1 MQNNS
6 IPFRM
11 RPYIIVLVFIFS
23 LNGFSQTKV
32 GTKIPLKI
40 SDHRHGRTA
49 LTQYLTEAKWNVLFP
64 NRHGRIAKA
73 GTKKSGD
80 FYSFKS
86 FVAAARYFPEF
97 ITGDVVTQ
105 KRELAAFLANIAQET
120 SGGWNEAP
128 GGYFKWGL
136 YFVEE
141 MEDNTRNKYA
151 DSTKKNYPPVAGK
164 SYMGRGPKQISW
176 NYNYGQF
183 SEAWY
188 GSKDTLLI
196 HPERLAQDPVLSFA
210 SAIWFW
216 MTPQFPKPSCHDI
229 MSGAWKPTAN
239 DLQKGRIPGFGATVN
254 VINGGVECGN
264 GIEMAKTGNRY
275 RYYQYFCHYFQVSP
289 GENVSCDNQKPFGQ

>member
-1 MQNNS
+1 MRHFTFVLILFFA
-6 IPFRM
+6 IPCC
-11 RPYIIVLVFIFS
+11 
-23 LNGFSQTKV
+23 SQPNT
-32 GTKIPLKI
+32 GTKTPLI
-40 SDHRHGRTA
+40 NSSHRYAKTA

-64 NRHGRIAKA
+64 NRHGRNPKNS
-73 GTKKSGD
+73 TKKASD

-86 FVAAARYFPEF
+86 FVAAARFFPDF
-97 ITGDVVTQ
+97 LTGNAVTQ

-141 MEDNTRNKYA
+141 MEDSTKNNYA
-151 DSTKKNYPPVAGK
+151 NYTKKNYPPVPGK
-164 SYMGRGPKQISW
+164 SYMGRGPKQLSW

-196 HPERLAQDPVLSFA
+196 HPERLAHDPVLSFA

-229 MSGAWKPTAN
+229 MSGSWKPNAN
-239 DLQKGRIPGFGATVN
+239 DLLKGRVPGFGATVN

-264 GIEMAKTGNRY
+264 GTDLQKTSYRY
-275 RYYQYFCHYFQVSP
+275 NYYQYFCKYFNVTP
-289 GENVSCDNQKPFGQ
+289 GDNINCSNQRPFGQ

>member
-1 MQNNS
+1 
-6 IPFRM
+6 M
-11 RPYIIVLVFIFS
+11 RHFTFVLVFFFAIPC
-23 LNGFSQTKV
+23 FSQTIP
-32 GTKIPLKI
+32 GTKAPLI
-40 SDHRHGRTA
+40 TFNHRHAKTA

-64 NRHGRIAKA
+64 NRHGQNPKNS
-73 GTKKSGD
+73 TKRSSD

-86 FVAAARYFPEF
+86 FVAAARFFPDF
-97 ITGDVVTQ
+97 LTGNAVTQ

-141 MEDNTRNKYA
+141 MEDSTKNSYA
-151 DSTKKNYPPVAGK
+151 DYTKKNYPPVPGK
-164 SYMGRGPKQISW
+164 SYMGRGPKQLSW

-196 HPERLAQDPVLSFA
+196 HPERLAHDPVLSFA

-229 MSGAWKPTAN
+229 MSGSWKPNAN
-239 DLQKGRIPGFGATVN
+239 DLLKGRVPGFGATVN

-264 GIEMAKTGNRY
+264 GTDLQKTSY
-275 RYYQYFCHYFQVSP
+275 RYNYYLYFCKYFNVTP
-289 GENVSCDNQKPFGQ
+289 GDNITCTNQRPFGQ